1 LVSIDSL
8 PVENLAVNDDETDF
22 YGKQYW
28 LGHQQ
33 DDLGFPGIA
42 ARSRNDLT
50 ERNLHWL
57 RILLKYRLPPARVME
72 LGCAHGSFVALMTQA
87 GFDAS
92 GIEMSPWVVA
102 FGEKNFGISVHVGP
116 IEAVDLPAGTF
127 DVIALM
133 DVLEHLPDPLQ
144 TMRRCLEL
152 LSPEGVLLIQTPQFR
167 EEMRHEALLQSDAP
181 FLKMLQADE
190 HLYLFSERSVKEL
203 FKQLGAEHICFE
215 PAIFAHYDMFMVV
228 SRAPLRSH
236 SRAEVEE
243 FLLST
248 PGGRLTLALLD
259 LRDRE
264 ERLIRQLAESEKD
277 RAERGQQIEILTR
290 MVQAGEKDSSDLRQQ
305 IETLNTWLKNCE
317 EDRAARGAQIESL
330 TQMVLAAQEDGA
342 SLRQQID
349 TLNTLHKSC
358 EEDRAARG
366 SQIEL
371 LTKMVNSG
379 QTKGG
384 DVSRQ

>member
-1 LVSIDSL
+1 MDKCWCDSRSLQPFGPGYGVCGTCGTLVSIDSL
-8 PVENLAVNDDETDF
+8 PVEQLAVTDDETDF

-33 DDLGFPGIA
+33 EDLGFPDIV

-57 RILLKYRLPPARVME
+57 GTLLKYRLPPARVME
-72 LGCAHGSFVALMTQA
+72 LGCAHGSFVALMSQA
-87 GFDAS
+87 GFNAS
-92 GIEMSPWVVA
+92 GMEMSPWVVA
-102 FGEKNFGISVHVGP
+102 FGEKTFGISVHLGP
-116 IEAVDLPAGTF
+116 IEAVDLPAGGF

-152 LSPEGVLLIQTPQFR
+152 LSSEGVLLIQTPQFR

-190 HLYLFSERSVKEL
+190 HLYLFSERSVKAL

-228 SRAPLRSH
+228 SRVPLRSH
-236 SRAEVEE
+236 GRAEVEE
-243 FLLST
+243 SLLST

-259 LRDRE
+259 LRERE
-264 ERLIRQLAESEKD
+264 ERLIRQLSESETD

-290 MVQAGEKDSSDLRQQ
+290 MVQAGEKDGTGLRQQ
-305 IETLNTWLKNCE
+305 IEILNTWLKSCE

-349 TLNTLHKSC
+349 TLNKLLKS
-358 EEDRAARG
+358 
-366 SQIEL
+366 S
-371 LTKMVNSG
+371 
-379 QTKGG
+379 
-384 DVSRQ
+384 